1 MPPQTKD
8 SYLISGNSLEDI
20 KRELN
25 FVMQRIADRLDKME
39 GVRDVSSPTF
49 DDVAV
54 GGDITV
60 TDSDDEVIHS
70 LG

>member
-1 MPPQTKD
+1 MPTQTKD
-8 SYLISGNSLEDI
+8 RYLISGNSLDDV

-39 GVRDVSSPTF
+39 GVRGTSSPTF

-60 TDSDDEVIHS
+60 TDDDDEVIHS
-70 LG
+70 LR

>member
-1 MPPQTKD
+1 MPQTKD

-25 FVMQRIADRLDKME
+25 FVMQRIMDRLDKME

-49 DDVAV
+49 NDVAV

-60 TDSDDEVIHS
+60 TDDDDEVIHS